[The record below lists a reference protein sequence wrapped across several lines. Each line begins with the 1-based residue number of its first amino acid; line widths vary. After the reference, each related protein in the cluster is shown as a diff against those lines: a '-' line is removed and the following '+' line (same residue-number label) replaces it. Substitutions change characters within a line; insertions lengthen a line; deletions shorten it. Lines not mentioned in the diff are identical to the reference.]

1 MIFKKKT
8 MLRTEW
14 RGIEERVNANKTA
27 DLPWGRARV
36 GLLYMKR
43 VDEPFFVRSFS
54 KRLQVT
60 GKGYTWLQIAPETE
74 HFWATVMFDEKGNLF
89 QYYFDITY
97 ENHLDDPGGAW
108 FYDMILDV
116 VMRPGGDMIKLDRHE
131 LNDLL
136 KSGMISKEMFD
147 LAVSSENQLIKDI
160 SGKEEDIRKMCE
172 SLRYE
177 LMDKLC
183 SEGKI

>member
-14 RGIEERVNANKTA
+14 RGIEERANASKIA
-27 DLPWGRARV
+27 YLPWGRARV

-43 VDEPFFVRSFS
+43 VDEPFFVKSFG
-54 KRLQVT
+54 KRIQIT
-60 GKGYTWLQIAPETE
+60 GEGYTWLQLAPETE

-97 ENHLDDPGGAW
+97 ENHLDDIEGAW

-116 VMRPGGDMIKLDRHE
+116 VMRPGGDMVMLDRHE
-131 LNDLL
+131 LIDCL
-136 KSGMISKEMFD
+136 KSGTVSKELYD
-147 LAVSSENQLIKDI
+147 LAVMSEKQLIKDI
-160 SGKEEDIRKMCE
+160 SGKETQIRKMCE
-172 SLRYE
+172 ELRWD
-177 LMDKLC
+177 LMEKLI
-183 SEGKI
+183 SDGKI

>member
-14 RGIEERVNANKTA
+14 RGIEERANASKIA
-27 DLPWGRARV
+27 YLPWGRARV

-43 VDEPFFVRSFS
+43 VDEPFFVKSFG
-54 KRLQVT
+54 KRIQIT
-60 GKGYTWLQIAPETE
+60 GEGYTWLQLAPETE

-97 ENHLDDPGGAW
+97 ENHLDDIEGAW

-116 VMRPGGDMIKLDRHE
+116 VMSPGGDMVMLDRHE
-131 LNDLL
+131 LIDCL
-136 KSGMISKEMFD
+136 KSGTVSKELYD
-147 LAVSSENQLIKDI
+147 LAVMSEKQLIKDI
-160 SGKEEDIRKMCE
+160 SGKETQIRKMCE
-172 SLRYE
+172 ELRWD
-177 LMDKLC
+177 LMEKLI
-183 SEGKI
+183 SDGKI

>member
-14 RGIEERVNANKTA
+14 RGIEERANASKIA
-27 DLPWGRARV
+27 YLPWGRARV

-43 VDEPFFVRSFS
+43 VDEPFFVKSFG
-54 KRLQVT
+54 KRIQIT
-60 GKGYTWLQIAPETE
+60 GEGYTWLQLAPETE

-97 ENHLDDPGGAW
+97 ENHLDDNEGAW

-116 VMRPGGDMIKLDRHE
+116 VMRPGGDMVMLDRHE
-131 LNDLL
+131 LIDCL
-136 KSGMISKEMFD
+136 KSGTVSKELYD
-147 LAVSSENQLIKDI
+147 LAVMSEKQLIKDI
-160 SGKEEDIRKMCE
+160 SGKETQIRKMCE
-172 SLRYE
+172 ELRWD
-177 LMDKLC
+177 LMEKLI
-183 SEGKI
+183 SDGKI

>member
-14 RGIEERVNANKTA
+14 RGIEERENASRIA
-27 DLPWGRARV
+27 YLPWGRARA

-43 VDEPFFVRSFS
+43 VDEPFFVKSFG
-54 KRLQVT
+54 KRLQIT
-60 GKGYTWLQIAPETE
+60 GEGYTWLQLAPENE

-97 ENHLDDPGGAW
+97 ENHIDDPEGAW

-116 VMRPGGDMIKLDRHE
+116 VMRPGGDMVKLDRHE
-131 LNDLL
+131 LIEHL
-136 KSGMISKEMFD
+136 KSGAISKEMYD
-147 LAVSSENQLIKDI
+147 LAVASEKQLINDI
-160 SGKEEDIRKMCE
+160 SGKETEIRKMCGE
-172 SLRYE
+172 LRGD
-177 LMDKLC
+177 LMEKLKT
-183 SEGKI
+183 SGKI